1 MDLIDSMLVVD
12 PEKRF
17 TIDQCLAHP
26 WLTQPTVNVN
36 DSTGL
41 VGGIAGLDVNR
52 RAPKRERTLLASIN
66 ELEIP
71 THVASK
77 EGQESIH
84 IYTKSQGRV
93 TNVPKEQGPS
103 HNRAPEEFMNLG
115 GKGDPQLYGDDG
127 VDHKGKSP
135 IRKQ

>member
-1 MDLIDSMLVVD
+1 MLVVD

-26 WLTQPTVNVN
+26 WLTQAPVNVN

-41 VGGIAGLDVNR
+41 VGVLAGLDVNR
-52 RAPKRERTLLASIN
+52 RAPKRERTLLASLN
-66 ELEIP
+66 EVEIP

-77 EGQESIH
+77 EGQESIQ

-115 GKGDPQLYGDDG
+115 GKGDQQLYGDPG
-127 VDHKGKSP
+127 VDLKGKSP
-135 IRKQ
+135 ARKH